1 MTSVRR
7 IYIDSR
13 LRTSG
18 TDSDFTYDLP
28 RCIEVPDETIAFVDS
43 ILVPNVW
50 TTLHDQNNRLYVSE
64 TVGSTTTEHTYLLP
78 EANYT
83 GQALANTLQS
93 TLNTN
98 KTLSTN
104 YTVLFEDN
112 IGKLTICTPHA
123 RFHHYDP

>member
-13 LRTSG
+13 LRSSG

-28 RCIEVPDETIAFVDS
+28 RSIEVPDETIAFVDS

-64 TVGSTTTEHTYLLP
+64 TVGTTTTEHTYLLP

-83 GQALANTLQS
+83 GQSLGNTLQS
-93 TLNTN
+93 TLNTS
-98 KTLSTN
+98 KTLPTN
-104 YTVLFEDN
+104 YTVLSEE
-112 IGKLTICTPHA
+112 
-123 RFHHYDP
+123 